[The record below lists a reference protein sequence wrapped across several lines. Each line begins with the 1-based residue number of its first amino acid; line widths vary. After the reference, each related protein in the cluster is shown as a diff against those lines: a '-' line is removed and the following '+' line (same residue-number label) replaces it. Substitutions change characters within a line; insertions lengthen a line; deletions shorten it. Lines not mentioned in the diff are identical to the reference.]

1 MKQGSTVCECGRDDI
16 HSSKDCWTFEDKMKK
31 YAELNLWV
39 HKLKN
44 VIEEKEIMKWLCTPN
59 KALDNKIPFEMI
71 MEGNIVELNKKI
83 YETGEEVFS

>member
-1 MKQGSTVCECGRDDI
+1 MKQGSTICECGRDDI

-44 VIEEKEIMKWLCTPN
+44 VIEEKEIMKWLSTPN
-59 KALDNKIPFEMI
+59 KAFDNRIPFDMI
-71 MEGNIVELNKKI
+71 MAGKSEELNRMI
-83 YETGEEVFS
+83 YEIGEGVFQ